1 VEREVVVRFI
11 LEKSEE
17 DAPVK
22 GTQEAEKADV
32 GLVAMLGR
40 RLPLPLR
47 KYGPYAVAFLF
58 GYILKCLDTP
68 TEHLSGLEND
78 LPLFVGP
85 SFSLLVLVISSPGN
99 SAVRDVIR
107 NTWLSVSK
115 KNHNFKALFVIGNRN
130 LNSKEEYEIATEKS
144 RYDDILL
151 LPIFDSYGTL
161 TNKV

>member
-47 KYGPYAVAFLF
+47 K
-58 GYILKCLDTP
+58 
-68 TEHLSGLEND
+68 
-78 LPLFVGP
+78 
-85 SFSLLVLVISSPGN
+85 
-99 SAVRDVIR
+99 
-107 NTWLSVSK
+107 
-115 KNHNFKALFVIGNRN
+115 
-130 LNSKEEYEIATEKS
+130 
-144 RYDDILL
+144 
-151 LPIFDSYGTL
+151 
-161 TNKV
+161 